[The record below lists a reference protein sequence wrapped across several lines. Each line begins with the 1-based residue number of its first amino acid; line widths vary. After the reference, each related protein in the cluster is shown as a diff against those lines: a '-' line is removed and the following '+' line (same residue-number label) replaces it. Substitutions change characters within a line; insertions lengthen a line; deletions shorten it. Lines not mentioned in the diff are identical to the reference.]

1 MARVGALMLG
11 GVLNLREKISDHF
24 LLRGARPDPERS
36 HRFRAPKMAETD
48 PGRPVRRGRQ
58 ATTGWKVRGYE
69 NGRTGWSARRHGDK
83 RQPYTAW
90 WPMVDTNVMTDW
102 RARKRLCRAL
112 DGGQCPSRPANLS
125 LFLLIV
131 LIRHASGLR
140 LGEACRPERK
150 IKRKRKENDDWA
162 RDRL

>member
-48 PGRPVRRGRQ
+48 PGRPVRSGRQ

-83 RQPYTAW
+83 RQPDTAW
-90 WPMVDTNVMTDW
+90 WPMVDTNVLW
-102 RARKRLCRAL
+102 FL
-112 DGGQCPSRPANLS
+112 D
-125 LFLLIV
+125 
-131 LIRHASGLR
+131 
-140 LGEACRPERK
+140 CRPGCPPYGRAYNGK
-150 IKRKRKENDDWA
+150 V
-162 RDRL
+162 